1 MKMEPVIARA
11 RRLLWERSLQMLL
24 SLVTVSMRVR
34 QSNFLVIVALKETFE
49 LGLLPGTLERA
60 IVVFQILSA
69 RSMSATA
76 VLLYHCA
83 LSPNQ

>member
-1 MKMEPVIARA
+1 MEPVIARA

-24 SLVTVSMRVR
+24 SLVTVSRRVR

-76 VLLYHCA
+76 VLLYHCV